1 MSIVKEVIESF
12 RKQVIPCGCSGCREF
27 RRVTTYW
34 CDKFETAYEQDM
46 LDRDKQK
53 CVDLDALEIACERVL
68 DAESLMSVIIE
79 KRKIKEGV
87 TDEQ

>member
-1 MSIVKEVIESF
+1 MSRVKEVIERF
-12 RKQVIPCGCSGCREF
+12 RKAVIPCGCSGCREF